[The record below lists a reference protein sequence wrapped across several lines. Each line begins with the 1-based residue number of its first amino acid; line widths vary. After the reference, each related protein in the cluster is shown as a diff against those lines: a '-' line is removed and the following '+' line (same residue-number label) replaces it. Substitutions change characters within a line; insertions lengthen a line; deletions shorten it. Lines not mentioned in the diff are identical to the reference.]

1 MVYKLTADPFKNQLT
16 NHTPCLKLICSF
28 QNGFNPIWESCTEF
42 RLVYPELTFIEFQ
55 VKTMKDEEN
64 KSYDDP
70 VIGTLILPYILLR
83 NGYRHAYLEDESGR
97 RLTPACLFLHVSV
110 IDYTIGK

>member
-1 MVYKLTADPFKNQLT
+1 M
-16 NHTPCLKLICSF
+16 
-28 QNGFNPIWESCTEF
+28 
-42 RLVYPELTFIEFQ
+42 TFIEFQ
-55 VKTMKDEEN
+55 VRTQPKNAES

-83 NGYRHAYLEDESGR
+83 RGYRHAYLEDEAGR

-110 IDYTIGK
+110 IDCSAAK